1 MSKKT
6 DHPFRKRWGQNF
18 LADRNLLDKIVRTID
33 PKKSDSILEIGP
45 GEGALTELIY
55 PIVKEMVAIEIDPML
70 IEHLKNRESLKGLN
84 IVHGDVLFQDIE
96 SLPVKNLVR
105 VIGNIPY
112 NITSPIIFWLIEQ
125 LHFWDDAF
133 IMMQKEVAERLSA
146 VVGTKAYGR
155 FTVVVGAYLNM
166 EYCFTIPPDVF
177 IPKPKVD
184 SAIIRFTKKENPL
197 ISDEKYMRFNKL
209 VSTAF
214 SQRRKMLRN
223 TLKGWEIHPDLQE
236 QINFTRRPET
246 LTIEEFVSLVEVLDV
261 ITQSCKIAG
270 FFKAKII

>member
-1 MSKKT
+1 MSKKI
-6 DHPFRKRWGQNF
+6 DHPFRKKWGQNF

-84 IVHGDVLFQDIE
+84 IVHGDVLLQDIE
-96 SLPVKNLVR
+96 NLPVKNLVR

-133 IMMQKEVAERLSA
+133 IMMQKEVAVRLSA

-155 FTVVVGAYLNM
+155 FTVVAGAYLNM

-209 VSTAF
+209 VSAAF

-223 TLKGWEIHPDLQE
+223 TLKGWDIHPDLQE
-236 QINFTRRPET
+236 QINFSRRPET
-246 LTIEEFVSLVEVLDV
+246 LTIEEFVTLV
-261 ITQSCKIAG
+261 
-270 FFKAKII
+270 

>member
-1 MSKKT
+1 
-6 DHPFRKRWGQNF
+6 
-18 LADRNLLDKIVRTID
+18 
-33 PKKSDSILEIGP
+33 
-45 GEGALTELIY
+45 
-55 PIVKEMVAIEIDPML
+55 MVAIEIDPML

-84 IVHGDVLFQDIE
+84 IVHGDVLLQDIE
-96 SLPVKNLVR
+96 NLPVKNLVR

-246 LTIEEFVSLVEVLDV
+246 LTIEEFVSLV
-261 ITQSCKIAG
+261 
-270 FFKAKII
+270 

>member
-18 LADRNLLDKIVRTID
+18 LVDRNLLEKIVRTID

-45 GEGALTELIY
+45 GVGALTELIF
-55 PIVKEMVAIEIDPML
+55 PKVKEMVAIEIDPML

-84 IVHGDVLFQDIE
+84 IVHGDVLLQDIE
-96 SLPVKNLVR
+96 NLPVKNLVR

-125 LHFWDDAF
+125 LYFWDDAF

-155 FTVVVGAYLNM
+155 FTVVTGAYLNM

-209 VSTAF
+209 VSAAF

-223 TLKGWEIHPDLQE
+223 TLKGWDIHPDLQE
-236 QINFTRRPET
+236 QINFSRRPET
-246 LTIEEFVSLVEVLDV
+246 LTIEEFVTLV
-261 ITQSCKIAG
+261 
-270 FFKAKII
+270 

>member
-84 IVHGDVLFQDIE
+84 IVHGDVLLQDIE
-96 SLPVKNLVR
+96 NLPVKNLVR

-146 VVGTKAYGR
+146 VAGTKAYGR
-155 FTVVVGAYLNM
+155 FTVVTGAYLNM

-209 VSTAF
+209 VSAAF

-223 TLKGWEIHPDLQE
+223 TLKGWDIHPDLQE
-236 QINFTRRPET
+236 QINFSRRPET
-246 LTIEEFVSLVEVLDV
+246 LTIEEFVTLV
-261 ITQSCKIAG
+261 
-270 FFKAKII
+270 

>member
-1 MSKKT
+1 MSKKI

-18 LADRNLLDKIVRTID
+18 LVDRNLLEKIVRTID

-45 GEGALTELIY
+45 GEGALTELIF
-55 PIVKEMVAIEIDPML
+55 PKVKEMVAIEIDPML

-84 IVHGDVLFQDIE
+84 IVHGDVLLQDIE
-96 SLPVKNLVR
+96 NLPVKNLVR

-223 TLKGWEIHPDLQE
+223 TLKGWDIHPDLQE

-246 LTIEEFVSLVEVLDV
+246 LTIEEFVSLV
-261 ITQSCKIAG
+261 
-270 FFKAKII
+270 

>member
-1 MSKKT
+1 MRKKI
-6 DHPFRKRWGQNF
+6 DHPFRKKWGQNF

-55 PIVKEMVAIEIDPML
+55 PIVKEMIAIEIDPML

-84 IVHGDVLFQDIE
+84 IVHGDVLLQDIE
-96 SLPVKNLVR
+96 NLPVKNLVR

-155 FTVVVGAYLNM
+155 FTVVTGAYLNM

-209 VSTAF
+209 VSAAF

-223 TLKGWEIHPDLQE
+223 TLKGWDIHPDLQE
-236 QINFTRRPET
+236 QINFNRRPET
-246 LTIEEFVSLVEVLDV
+246 LTIEEFVTLV
-261 ITQSCKIAG
+261 
-270 FFKAKII
+270 

>member
-55 PIVKEMVAIEIDPML
+55 PLVKEMVAIEIDPML

-84 IVHGDVLFQDIE
+84 IVHGDVLLQDIE
-96 SLPVKNLVR
+96 NLPVKNLVR

-133 IMMQKEVAERLSA
+133 IMMLKEVAERLSA
-146 VVGTKAYGR
+146 VAGTKAYGR
-155 FTVVVGAYLNM
+155 FTVVTGAYLNM

-209 VSTAF
+209 VSAAF

-223 TLKGWEIHPDLQE
+223 TLKGWDIHPDLQE
-236 QINFTRRPET
+236 QINFSRRPET
-246 LTIEEFVSLVEVLDV
+246 LTIEEFVTLV
-261 ITQSCKIAG
+261 
-270 FFKAKII
+270 

>member
-1 MSKKT
+1 MSKKI
-6 DHPFRKRWGQNF
+6 DHPFRKKWGQNF

-84 IVHGDVLFQDIE
+84 IVHGDVLLQDIE
-96 SLPVKNLVR
+96 NLPVKNLVR

-155 FTVVVGAYLNM
+155 FTVVTGAYLNM

-209 VSTAF
+209 VSAAF

-223 TLKGWEIHPDLQE
+223 TLKGWDIHPDLQE
-236 QINFTRRPET
+236 QINFNRRPET
-246 LTIEEFVSLVEVLDV
+246 LTIEEFVALV
-261 ITQSCKIAG
+261 
-270 FFKAKII
+270 

>member
-1 MSKKT
+1 MSKKI

-18 LADRNLLDKIVRTID
+18 LVDRNLLEKIVRTID

-55 PIVKEMVAIEIDPML
+55 PLVKEMVAIEIDPML

-84 IVHGDVLFQDIE
+84 IVHGDVLLQDLE

-146 VVGTKAYGR
+146 AVGTKAYGR
-155 FTVVVGAYLNM
+155 FTVVTGAYLNM

-209 VSTAF
+209 VSAAF

-223 TLKGWEIHPDLQE
+223 TLKGWDIHPDLQE
-236 QINFTRRPET
+236 QINFNRRPET
-246 LTIEEFVSLVEVLDV
+246 LTIEEFVTLL
-261 ITQSCKIAG
+261 
-270 FFKAKII
+270 

>member
-1 MSKKT
+1 MSKKI

-70 IEHLKNRESLKGLN
+70 IEHLKNRETLKGLN
-84 IVHGDVLFQDIE
+84 IVHGDVLLQDIE
-96 SLPVKNLVR
+96 NLPVKNLVR

-155 FTVVVGAYLNM
+155 FTVVTGAYLNM

-209 VSTAF
+209 VSAAF

-223 TLKGWEIHPDLQE
+223 TLKGWDIHPDLQE
-236 QINFTRRPET
+236 QINFNRRPET
-246 LTIEEFVSLVEVLDV
+246 LTIEEFVTLV
-261 ITQSCKIAG
+261 
-270 FFKAKII
+270 

>member
-1 MSKKT
+1 MSKKI
-6 DHPFRKRWGQNF
+6 DHPFRKKWGQNF
-18 LADRNLLDKIVRTID
+18 LADRNLLEKIVRTID

-45 GEGALTELIY
+45 GEGALTELIFHK
-55 PIVKEMVAIEIDPML
+55 VKEMVAIEIDPML

-84 IVHGDVLFQDIE
+84 IVHGDVLLQDIE
-96 SLPVKNLVR
+96 NLPVKNLVR

-155 FTVVVGAYLNM
+155 FTVVTGAYLNM

-209 VSTAF
+209 VSAAF

-223 TLKGWEIHPDLQE
+223 TLKGWDIHPDLKK

-246 LTIEEFVSLVEVLDV
+246 LTIEEFVTLV
-261 ITQSCKIAG
+261 
-270 FFKAKII
+270 

>member
-55 PIVKEMVAIEIDPML
+55 PLVKEMVAIEIDPML

-84 IVHGDVLFQDIE
+84 IVHGDVLLQDLE

-155 FTVVVGAYLNM
+155 FTVVTGAYLNM

-209 VSTAF
+209 VSAAF

-223 TLKGWEIHPDLQE
+223 TLKGWDIHPDLQE
-236 QINFTRRPET
+236 QINFNRRPET
-246 LTIEEFVSLVEVLDV
+246 LTIEEFVTLV
-261 ITQSCKIAG
+261 
-270 FFKAKII
+270 

>member
-1 MSKKT
+1 MSKKI
-6 DHPFRKRWGQNF
+6 DHPFRKKWGQNF
-18 LADRNLLDKIVRTID
+18 LADRNLLEKIVRTID

-84 IVHGDVLFQDIE
+84 IVHGDVLLQDIE
-96 SLPVKNLVR
+96 NLPVKNLVR

-155 FTVVVGAYLNM
+155 FTVVTGAYLNM

-209 VSTAF
+209 VSAAF

-223 TLKGWEIHPDLQE
+223 TLKGWDIHPDLQE
-236 QINFTRRPET
+236 QINFSRRPET
-246 LTIEEFVSLVEVLDV
+246 LTIEEFVTLV
-261 ITQSCKIAG
+261 
-270 FFKAKII
+270 

>member
-55 PIVKEMVAIEIDPML
+55 PLVKEMVAIEIDPML

-84 IVHGDVLFQDIE
+84 IVHGDVLLQDIE
-96 SLPVKNLVR
+96 NLPVKNLVR

-155 FTVVVGAYLNM
+155 FTVVTGAYLNM

-209 VSTAF
+209 VSAAF

-223 TLKGWEIHPDLQE
+223 TLKGWDIHPDLQE
-236 QINFTRRPET
+236 QINFSRRPET
-246 LTIEEFVSLVEVLDV
+246 LTIEEFVALV
-261 ITQSCKIAG
+261 
-270 FFKAKII
+270 

>member
-84 IVHGDVLFQDIE
+84 IVHGDVLLQDIE

-155 FTVVVGAYLNM
+155 FTVVTGAYLNM

-209 VSTAF
+209 VSAAF

-223 TLKGWEIHPDLQE
+223 TLKGWDIHPDLQE
-236 QINFTRRPET
+236 QINFSRRPET
-246 LTIEEFVSLVEVLDV
+246 LTIEEFVALV
-261 ITQSCKIAG
+261 
-270 FFKAKII
+270 

>member
-55 PIVKEMVAIEIDPML
+55 PLVKEMVAIEIDPML

-84 IVHGDVLFQDIE
+84 IVHGDVLLQDIE

-125 LHFWDDAF
+125 LHFWNDAF

-146 VVGTKAYGR
+146 VAGTKAYGR
-155 FTVVVGAYLNM
+155 FTVVTGAYLNM

-209 VSTAF
+209 VSAAF

-223 TLKGWEIHPDLQE
+223 TLKGWDIHPDLQE
-236 QINFTRRPET
+236 QINFNRRPET
-246 LTIEEFVSLVEVLDV
+246 LTIEEFVTLV
-261 ITQSCKIAG
+261 
-270 FFKAKII
+270 

>member
-1 MSKKT
+1 MSKKI
-6 DHPFRKRWGQNF
+6 DHPFRKKWGQNF
-18 LADRNLLDKIVRTID
+18 LADRNLLEKIVRTID

-70 IEHLKNRESLKGLN
+70 IEHLKNQKSLKGLN
-84 IVHGDVLFQDIE
+84 IVHGDVLLQDIE
-96 SLPVKNLVR
+96 NLPVKNLVR

-146 VVGTKAYGR
+146 VAGTKAYGR
-155 FTVVVGAYLNM
+155 FTVVTGAYLNM

-209 VSTAF
+209 VSAAF

-223 TLKGWEIHPDLQE
+223 TLKGWDIHPDLQE
-236 QINFTRRPET
+236 QINFSRRPET
-246 LTIEEFVSLVEVLDV
+246 LTIEEFVALV
-261 ITQSCKIAG
+261 
-270 FFKAKII
+270 

>member
-84 IVHGDVLFQDIE
+84 IVHGDVLLQDIE
-96 SLPVKNLVR
+96 NLPVKNLVR

-155 FTVVVGAYLNM
+155 FTVVTGAYLNM

-209 VSTAF
+209 VSAAF

-223 TLKGWEIHPDLQE
+223 TLKGWDIHPDLQE
-236 QINFTRRPET
+236 QINFSRRPET
-246 LTIEEFVSLVEVLDV
+246 LTIEEFVTLV
-261 ITQSCKIAG
+261 
-270 FFKAKII
+270 

>member
-6 DHPFRKRWGQNF
+6 DHPFRKKWGQNF

-55 PIVKEMVAIEIDPML
+55 PLVKEMVAIEIDPML

-84 IVHGDVLFQDIE
+84 IVHGDVLLQDIE
-96 SLPVKNLVR
+96 NFPVKNLVR

-155 FTVVVGAYLNM
+155 FTVVTGAYLNM

-209 VSTAF
+209 VSAAF

-223 TLKGWEIHPDLQE
+223 TLKDWDIHPDLQE
-236 QINFTRRPET
+236 QINFSRRPET
-246 LTIEEFVSLVEVLDV
+246 LTIEEFVTLV
-261 ITQSCKIAG
+261 
-270 FFKAKII
+270 

>member
-55 PIVKEMVAIEIDPML
+55 PLVKEMVAIEIDPML

-84 IVHGDVLFQDIE
+84 IVHGDVLLQDIE

-125 LHFWDDAF
+125 LHFWNDAF

-146 VVGTKAYGR
+146 VAGTKAYGR
-155 FTVVVGAYLNM
+155 FTVVTGAYLNM

-209 VSTAF
+209 VSAAF

-223 TLKGWEIHPDLQE
+223 TLKGWDIHPDLQE
-236 QINFTRRPET
+236 QINFNRRPET
-246 LTIEEFVSLVEVLDV
+246 LTIEEFASMV
-261 ITQSCKIAG
+261 
-270 FFKAKII
+270 

>member
-1 MSKKT
+1 MSKKI

-18 LADRNLLDKIVRTID
+18 LVDRNLLEKIVRTID
-33 PKKSDSILEIGP
+33 PKKSNSILEIGP
-45 GEGALTELIY
+45 GEGVLTELIY

-84 IVHGDVLFQDIE
+84 IVHGDVLLQDIE
-96 SLPVKNLVR
+96 NLPVKNLVR

-125 LHFWDDAF
+125 LIFWEDAF

-155 FTVVVGAYLNM
+155 FTVVTGAYLNM

-197 ISDEKYMRFNKL
+197 ISDEKYMRFNEL
-209 VSTAF
+209 VSAAF

-223 TLKGWEIHPDLQE
+223 TLKGWDIHPDLQE
-236 QINFTRRPET
+236 QINFSRRPET
-246 LTIEEFVSLVEVLDV
+246 LTIEEFVTLV
-261 ITQSCKIAG
+261 
-270 FFKAKII
+270 

>member
-1 MSKKT
+1 MSKKI
-6 DHPFRKRWGQNF
+6 DHPFRKKWGQNF

-55 PIVKEMVAIEIDPML
+55 PLVKEMVAIEIDPML

-84 IVHGDVLFQDIE
+84 IVHGDVLLQDIE
-96 SLPVKNLVR
+96 NLPVKNLVR

-155 FTVVVGAYLNM
+155 FTVVTGAYLNM

-209 VSTAF
+209 VSAAF

-223 TLKGWEIHPDLQE
+223 TLKGWDIHPDLQE
-236 QINFTRRPET
+236 QINFSRRPET
-246 LTIEEFVSLVEVLDV
+246 LTIDEFVALV
-261 ITQSCKIAG
+261 
-270 FFKAKII
+270 